1 MVEGVVAVSLKGGT
15 LLYHKVRQHSSNW
28 PFLHPSSPFE
38 YSTSFVL

>member
-15 LLYHKVRQHSSNW
+15 LLYHKVRQHSSDW

-38 YSTSFVL
+38 YSASP